1 MPADA
6 LDALRTASHPA
17 IGAADPGPVLA
28 ALAALPAAEL
38 PRVAQH
44 AGDAL
49 LCLPALLRPAD
60 AVVAVLDALR
70 GRGWPGDEA
79 LAGLLADGGS
89 GGGEHA
95 HKLPVDLD
103 ELAGGGTVSTPAGPL
118 DVPAAAAP
126 AAPAAAPGG
135 DPVEQAERRRG
146 ATRAWLAERGY
157 AAVPPAALT

>member
-1 MPADA
+1 MPDDA
-6 LDALRTASHPA
+6 LDALRTATHPA
-17 IGAADPGPVLA
+17 TGAADPGPVLA
-28 ALAALPAAEL
+28 ALAALPPAEL
-38 PRVAQH
+38 PRLAQH

-60 AVVAVLDALR
+60 TVVAVLDALR

-95 HKLPVDLD
+95 NKLAADLD

-118 DVPAAAAP
+118 DVPAAAA
-126 AAPAAAPGG
+126 ATGG
-135 DPVEQAERRRG
+135 DTGGDTVEQAERRRG

-157 AAVPPAALT
+157 AVVPPAALI